1 MQVVKNFGF
10 TRPFIKTTQPG
21 NYLRFA
27 DDFESAAGLPRHVPT
42 IPPRDFSRPTRIPKS
57 ALSLDAFRDWCQSMK
72 ESFADAAEEAAAGSA
87 GRWRNFAEARE
98 FARSLGLKS
107 GAEWR
112 RFSKGDF
119 KHLGRRPEDV
129 PGCPER
135 IYRDDGWAGYRDWLG
150 IV

>member
-1 MQVVKNFGF
+1 MQVVKNLGF

-21 NYLRFA
+21 NYLCFA
-27 DDFESAAGLPRHVPT
+27 DDFESNQAMPRHVPAM
-42 IPPRDFSRPTRIPKS
+42 PKRDFPRPARIPKS

-72 ESFADAAEEAAAGSA
+72 ETFADAPESSA
-87 GRWRNFAEARE
+87 TAQPGRWRNFEEARA

-112 RFSKGDF
+112 RYSKGEF
-119 KHLGRRPEDV
+119 EHLGLRPEDV

-135 IYRDDGWAGYRDWLG
+135 IYRDEGWSGYRDWLG